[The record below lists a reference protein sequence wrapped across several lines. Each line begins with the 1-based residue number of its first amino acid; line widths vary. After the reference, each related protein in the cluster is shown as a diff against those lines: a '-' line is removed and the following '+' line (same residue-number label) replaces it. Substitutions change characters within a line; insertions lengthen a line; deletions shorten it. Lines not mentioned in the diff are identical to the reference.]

1 MELISWSRRKHKNK
15 VQWIAVLY
23 SILGGWNDNEWYII
37 IYYESS
43 FFKKLFKILLFL
55 WRISLLS
62 RVCFKIVDFCEG
74 SKFVIY
80 RSCLIIG
87 SLVIG
92 CELKDWFGKKK
103 KIVQKH
109 SLHGIFP
116 FTIFLI
122 QKILLWK
129 QYFRLHN

>member
-103 KIVQKH
+103 KNRAKTFPPWDIPFYYFSH
-109 SLHGIFP
+109 SKNFALKSV
-116 FTIFLI
+116 L
-122 QKILLWK
+122 
-129 QYFRLHN
+129 